1 MKNVFLVSMKSS
13 GLAAMA
19 LATAL
24 VTGACAGSSSPV
36 SPSAASLSDSAAVT
50 DAKGGA
56 QPMQGSGGI
65 QLTFFNQAGN
75 YGFASVVQDGVPG
88 RLVVL
93 TGDIAGENFE
103 PGVCNPG
110 FDADF
115 SYCLNFGDGPGQ
127 FTRQMAPGG
136 TAFTTCKCTVG
147 GRGNAGD
154 QVILKISYPPTTPG
168 IYPAGFTKFAFQDGT
183 GELASLSGQGTLDFT
198 KFGGN
203 PGPISFTYRFAR

>member
-1 MKNVFLVSMKSS
+1 MKNAFLVSMKSS

-56 QPMQGSGGI
+56 QPTQGTGGI

-75 YGFASVVQDGVPG
+75 YGFASVVQGGVPG

-127 FTRQMAPGG
+127 FTRQAPGG

-168 IYPAGFTKFAFQDGT
+168 IYPAGFTKFTFQDGT
-183 GELASLSGQGTLDFT
+183 GALASLSGQGTLNFANFQT
-198 KFGGN
+198 T
-203 PGPISFTYRFAR
+203 PVSFTYRFTK